1 MRKFALRPISK
12 TSYVRNTV
20 TNSIKTFKMV
30 HTLKKKRER
39 LEKGISGRWN
49 SLGEVI
55 VLGGLCRSG
64 DGMFSED
71 CSDAAIK
78 VCPES
83 STRQGGT
90 VDYS

>member
-55 VLGGLCRSG
+55 VLGGLCRS
-64 DGMFSED
+64 SEKTAFLD
-71 CSDAAIK
+71 LAQ
-78 VCPES
+78 E
-83 STRQGGT
+83 
-90 VDYS
+90 